1 MHTMRRWVERY
12 GKYIIGVVIVSFVIG
27 GVVIFAPEQLGFN
40 PETRPQEKTIVLV
53 VNGEQ
58 VDRERFLQAFNQ
70 ILNEQR
76 QFNQN
81 LEQLLQGP
89 EGAYRQLQWQAE
101 AVNRLTEQILKEQ
114 EIRRRGISVP
124 SRKIDE
130 RYKSE
135 YESTLIMLQQRYG
148 IDEKELARLLSEQQS
163 SLPAFQRQVRERV
176 ATGLREEALQ
186 EVVVGPIELTDE
198 ELLTF
203 LEENRS
209 RYINEVVGYL
219 LVSDEEIKAQYEA
232 NKGKYATP
240 EVKARHILVSV
251 EPNASEESV
260 NAARAKIEEIK
271 KQLDKGADF
280 AELANKYSDDKGNAD
295 DGGDLGWF
303 GRGRM
308 VKEFEEA
315 AFALEV
321 GKVSEPVKTQF
332 GFHLIQVDEKRVRG
346 FEEAKEDVQRD
357 LTRQREDALF
367 TAWLEAAKQNNIPE
381 RVQLRRVFI
390 AIAATAS
397 EEDRIAARKR
407 IQEARDQINTQGKS
421 FFDVVQEYSQDPTAI
436 KERGGDIGYWN
447 ISDLAPEIRE
457 VVAQLQPGQLSNLI
471 ETSDGVYLI
480 RLDDRKTLATIRER
494 VAEDYKTRQRLDRFD
509 EWLES
514 NQRTAK
520 IEIKLPL
527 IVAYNLER
535 GEKIDEAIA
544 AYEGLLNEGLLEA
557 DDQLG
562 NLGNYIDYYIARLY
576 KTKLRQAQQ
585 EKSDLERATDVEDK
599 EAKLKEIE
607 QKIQEYSRKAAEYL
621 LKVAKAGEG
630 SRESFNELIDL
641 DPENAEAH
649 YQYGLF
655 LFTAGDEQSLSDA
668 VRQTKR
674 AVELAPTNPGPLRL
688 YGHLMMS
695 FKNYKAAIEHYE
707 KALEL
712 TTNPG
717 EQRVIKQKLAEAYL
731 GLEDLDKA
739 EALYKELRDIEL
751 KERNQ
756 DDPRLVVALGDIAAK
771 RNSFEEAIALYSQ
784 ALKLQSN
791 PHTRLKLGRA
801 YEGAQNLAEAEKT
814 YKQVLREAP
823 YLAEAY
829 LALGD
834 LQRAQ
839 GQTEEALKNY
849 REGFKRTAV
858 AQLREQ
864 FGERI
869 LELDPKDLE
878 TRMLLARHYQK
889 ERIYD
894 SAVRHYTA
902 ILEQEPRPEQA
913 LAAYIGLGDIA
924 KDRAD
929 QEEIAKGHYKSALKV
944 ATTDAQKKNLYEK
957 IIEVE
962 RKLVGAGAKLGQDG
976 LEALYQL
983 ALLAYNEK
991 KMADARAKL
1000 EELKRENAS
1009 FKASEVAEMLYEIT
1023 GKWSDDKPGKPVE
1036 VQKAL
1041 ALAEGQTFEYN
1052 STPPTSGGYREDEL
1066 RFGVHSEEIAEAL
1079 QVYAL
1084 RGSAVLIQY
1093 GPQTPEDIAKLIT
1106 GLVERLRTEKPDRYC
1121 RLIVAPYA
1129 KLEGQKIAL
1138 TAWGRLDQ
1146 LETYN
1151 EARMTAF
1158 IDEWLDKGPER
1169 AECTVEEKK

>member
-1 MHTMRRWVERY
+1 MHTMRRLVERY
-12 GKYIIGVVIVSFVIG
+12 GKYVIGVVVIGFVIG
-27 GVVIFAPEQLGFN
+27 GIVIFTPGGFN
-40 PETRPQEKTIVLV
+40 PGNRPQDKKIVLI

-58 VDRERFLQAFNQ
+58 VDQERFIQTFNQ

-101 AVNRLTEQILKEQ
+101 AINRLIEQIIKEQ
-114 EIRRRGISVP
+114 EIRKRGISVP
-124 SRKIDE
+124 SAKIDE

-135 YESTLIMLQQRYG
+135 YQTTLVMLQQRYG
-148 IDEKELARLLSEQQS
+148 IDEKELARLLAEQRS

-176 ATGLREEALQ
+176 AANLREEALQ
-186 EVVVGPIELTDE
+186 EVVVGPIQLTDE
-198 ELLTF
+198 ELLKF

-209 RYINEVVGYL
+209 RYINEVVGHVL
-219 LVSDEEIKAQYEA
+219 ASDEEVKAHYEA
-232 NKGKYATP
+232 HKDKYATP
-240 EVKARHILVSV
+240 EVKARHILVRV
-251 EPNASEESV
+251 EPGASEETV
-260 NAARAKIEEIK
+260 NQARAKIEDIK
-271 KQLDKGADF
+271 KQLDRGADF
-280 AELANKYSDDKGNAD
+280 AELANKYSDDKSNAE

-303 GRGRM
+303 GRGVM

-321 GKVSEPVKTQF
+321 GKISDPVKTQF
-332 GFHLIQVDEKRVRG
+332 GFHLIKVDDKRIRG
-346 FEEAKEDVQRD
+346 FEEAKEDVRRD
-357 LTRQREDALF
+357 LTRQKEDALF
-367 TAWLEAAKQNNIPE
+367 TAWLEAAKQNNAPE
-381 RVQLRRVFI
+381 RVQLRRIFI
-390 AIAATAS
+390 AVPPTAS
-397 EEDRIAARKR
+397 EEDRVAARKR
-407 IQEARDQINTQGKS
+407 IQEARDQINTQRKS
-421 FFDVVQEYSQDPTAI
+421 FFDAVQEYSQDPTFI

-447 ISDLAPEIRE
+447 VSDLAPEIRE
-457 VVAQLQPGQLSNLI
+457 AVANLQVGQLSNLI

-494 VAEDYKTRQRLDRFD
+494 VAEGYQTRQRFDRF
-509 EWLES
+509 EKWLE
-514 NQRTAK
+514 NAKETAK

-535 GEKIDEAIA
+535 DEKIDEAIA
-544 AYEGLLNEGLLEA
+544 AYEKLLNEGLLEA

-576 KTKLRQAQQ
+576 KVKLRQAEQ
-585 EKSDLERATDVEDK
+585 EKSSLERAADAEDK

-607 QKIQEYSRKAAEYL
+607 QKIQEYSKKAAEYL

-630 SRESFNELIDL
+630 SRESFNELIAL
-641 DPENAEAH
+641 DPDNAEAH

-655 LFTAGDEQSLSDA
+655 LFTAGDEQSLTDA

-707 KALEL
+707 KALEHA
-712 TTNPG
+712 TNPSD
-717 EQRVIKQKLAEAYL
+717 QRIIKQRLAEAYL

-739 EALYKELRDIEL
+739 EALYKELRELEL

-756 DDPRLVVALGDIAAK
+756 DDPRLVIALGDIAAK
-771 RNSFEEAIALYSQ
+771 RNNFEEAITLYTQ
-784 ALKLQSN
+784 ALKLQTN
-791 PHTRLKLGRA
+791 PNTRLKLGRA
-801 YEGAQNLAEAEKT
+801 YEGAQNLAEAEKA
-814 YKQVLREAP
+814 YKQVIKEAP

-839 GQTEEALKNY
+839 GQSDDALKNY

-864 FGERI
+864 LGEKI
-869 LELDPKDLE
+869 LELDAKDLE

-889 ERIYD
+889 ERIYEA
-894 SAVRHYTA
+894 AVRHYA
-902 ILEQEPRPEQA
+902 AVLEQEPKPDQA

-929 QEEIAKGHYKSALKV
+929 QEEIAIGHYKSALKV
-944 ATTDAQKKNLYEK
+944 ATTDAQKKNIYEK
-957 IIEVE
+957 IIEAE
-962 RKLVGAGAKLGQDG
+962 RKRVGAGAKLGTDG
-976 LEALYQL
+976 LEALYQI

-991 KMADARAKL
+991 KLADAREKL
-1000 EELKRENAS
+1000 EELKKENPN
-1009 FKASEVAEMLYEIT
+1009 FRTNDVAQILYEIT
-1023 GKWSDDKPGKPVE
+1023 GRWSDDKPGKPIE
-1036 VQKAL
+1036 VQKATV
-1041 ALAEGQTFEYN
+1041 LAEGQPFEYA
-1052 STPPTSGGYREDEL
+1052 STPPTSGGYRVGEL
-1066 RFGVHSEEIAEAL
+1066 RFGVHTEEIAEAL

-1084 RGSAVLIQY
+1084 HGSAVLVQY
-1093 GPQTPEDIAKLIT
+1093 GPQTPEDVIKLIT
-1106 GLVERLRTEKPDRYC
+1106 GFVERLRSEKPDKYC
-1121 RLIVAPYA
+1121 RLIAAPYA

-1138 TAWGRLDQ
+1138 TAWGRLDL
-1146 LETYN
+1146 LESYN

-1158 IDEWLDKGPER
+1158 INEWLDKGPQK
-1169 AECTVEEKK
+1169 ADCAVEAKK